1 MKKIKLLASGLFLP
15 LILTSVSAHAENIS
29 DLWYGIAPDTT
40 ENPDF
45 DHQTI
50 LVIPTSAQNG
60 PTRITYIYPALE
72 ITCHSDL
79 VFNDVQSNGTF
90 PNLQRVWTFDD
101 QPQVAPCELGTV
113 RITAG
118 LQIYGQ
124 ANSVYFESID
134 QGGNVDNAGTLA
146 RVDLPLL

>member
-1 MKKIKLLASGLFLP
+1 MKKIKSLASGLFLS

-29 DLWYGIAPDTT
+29 GLGYGIAPDTT
-40 ENPDF
+40 GNLDF
-45 DHQTI
+45 DRQTV
-50 LVIPTSAQNG
+50 LVIPSSAQNG
-60 PTRITYIYPALE
+60 PTRITYLYPALE
-72 ITCHSDL
+72 IACHSDL
-79 VFNDVQSNGTF
+79 VFDDVRSNGTF

-124 ANSVYFESID
+124 VNSVYFEWID
-134 QGGNVDNAGTLA
+134 QGGNVDNAGT
-146 RVDLPLL
+146 RES